1 MKKNICC
8 VSGLLLSLLGC
19 FLTIKTIFDVVKTLK
34 LFSKHENFPS
44 QYLDWFIFVFALI
57 FGLLALVFVCVVCI
71 IYLVK
76 GSNLLNFTRLT
87 YEEYKEAREK
97 KKAEKQAKKKQKLE
111 EQLKRLED

>member
-19 FLTIKTIFDVVKTLK
+19 FLTIKSIFDVVKVLMS
-34 LFSKHENFPS
+34 FSKHENFPN

-57 FGLLALVFVCVVCI
+57 FGLFALVFVCVVCI

-111 EQLKRLED
+111 EQLKRLEE